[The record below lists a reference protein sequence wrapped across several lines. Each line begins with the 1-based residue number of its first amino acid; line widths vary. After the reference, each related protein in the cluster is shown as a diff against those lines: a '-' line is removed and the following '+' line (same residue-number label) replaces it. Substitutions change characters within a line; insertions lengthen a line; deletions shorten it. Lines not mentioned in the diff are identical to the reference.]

1 MSQAGNAVEN
11 TMSTGMCNTLTQ
23 NPSQEE
29 VNLTEVFLT
38 DASTADNPS
47 EKRMGEWK
55 DVTDKAVRPVQRSV
69 MSTLHKHG
77 QPTGRPP
84 DTQNKKHVT
93 FSPGLTAGRDET

>member
-1 MSQAGNAVEN
+1 MQAGNTDEQ
-11 TMSTGMCNTLTQ
+11 TLLTGMSHTLMSD
-23 NPSQEE
+23 PSQME

-38 DASTADNPS
+38 DASTADNTS
-47 EKRMGEWK
+47 GKRTGEWK